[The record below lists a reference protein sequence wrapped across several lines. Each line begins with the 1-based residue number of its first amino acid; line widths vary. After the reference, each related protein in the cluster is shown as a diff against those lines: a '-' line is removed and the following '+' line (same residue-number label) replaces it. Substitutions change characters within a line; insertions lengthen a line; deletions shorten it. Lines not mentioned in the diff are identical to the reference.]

1 MPRLFF
7 ALPVPEECKP
17 KLVSGFPQKKSH
29 GVRMVPEVNLH
40 ITLHFLGDTKE
51 DQVKDI
57 IRQLQVVASDYGSFE
72 MKFAGLKTILKERKP
87 VMIWAQ
93 FEENAAFE
101 QLSIALRKCFPTDEK
116 RKPNPHLTLARI
128 KQLKQLPF
136 ELPEVKPFSFMA
148 AAVELWESKLGSE
161 GATYSLIERQKLK

>member
-1 MPRLFF
+1 
-7 ALPVPEECKP
+7 
-17 KLVSGFPQKKSH
+17 
-29 GVRMVPEVNLH
+29 
-40 ITLHFLGDTKE
+40 
-51 DQVKDI
+51 
-57 IRQLQVVASDYGSFE
+57 

-161 GATYSLIERQKLK
+161 GAAYSLIERQKLK

>member
-1 MPRLFF
+1 
-7 ALPVPEECKP
+7 
-17 KLVSGFPQKKSH
+17 
-29 GVRMVPEVNLH
+29 MVPEVNLH
-40 ITLHFLGDTKE
+40 ITLHFLGDTNE
-51 DQVKDI
+51 DQVQDI
-57 IRQLQVVASDYGSFE
+57 IRQLQTVASDSGSFE

-101 QLSIALRKCFPTDEK
+101 QLSIALRKCFPPDEK

-136 ELPEVKPFSFMA
+136 ELPEVKPFSFTVA
-148 AAVELWESKLGSE
+148 TVELWESKLGSE